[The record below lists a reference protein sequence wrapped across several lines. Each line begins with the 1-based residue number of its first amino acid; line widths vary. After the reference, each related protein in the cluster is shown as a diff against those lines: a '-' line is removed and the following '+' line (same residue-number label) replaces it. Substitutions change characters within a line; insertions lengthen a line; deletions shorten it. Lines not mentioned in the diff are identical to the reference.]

1 MDSPI
6 IKQIANFLQERK
18 KHKHW
23 LVIFTCM
30 AVLVGLGTAAALKM
44 MGQAMTRKEKV
55 LNCSLEVHTHT
66 DACRD
71 EAGNLICGLADYVV
85 HVHNDDCYDSDGNLV
100 CTLPEIPPHVHSEEC
115 YTDEEVLVCGMEE
128 SEGHVHDETC
138 YTQQVAGLQCQA
150 PEHQHGTGCFD
161 EEGNVIC
168 EMPEHQHTSECY
180 DEMGNLICGQASHT
194 HMASCYDEENNLI
207 CTLEEHQHTAEC
219 LAVEDVLT
227 CELEEGTDGHQHTK
241 ECYETQRVLTCGQL
255 ELHTHTDECFEEVQ
269 SEDGEVTKQL
279 VCTIPVLEEHVH
291 SEEAGCF
298 VIIEAAVDEVPEAV
312 NGTEQPTEAVSSTE
326 EAQPTEAVDETEM
339 VGETETET
347 ETPEEFVKTY
357 EDENYIVTA
366 TYTAKAKI
374 PEEAELVVKQITAE
388 DDEESYAEQEAKYQ
402 EAVGDENAVVSAL
415 LEIGFF
421 IEDKEVQPKDN
432 VTITV
437 QLLGENGIPE
447 GVPITVVHFAD
458 DGVEVLDGGKAE
470 DGSTTFETGSFSP
483 FVIGYSE
490 EDVPSARNEKYDVP
504 LVTDVKS
511 TGEFVTIN
519 LYDYGS
525 NINDLY
531 YKGYTKGFDANKY
544 DKDTSATIAQRGST
558 KYPVFQ
564 QDNGTQ
570 VASWT
575 KSLID
580 KATGFNYGDNI
591 VNDINAKGGREVTGK
606 NSGNINSVRDG
617 ANAALNDNK
626 SPVVSMLLNNN
637 KQPQLSDGTS
647 LGYLFS
653 GEQVDGQSYAVKK
666 NKNNLDGLFR
676 YDEESG
682 AYDFDSRVNHA
693 EYDEATDKFKVYNA
707 LLTPNYMMYPFGNF
721 MPFNKI
727 NTETTLASK
736 IDDAYIAEVSNIAK
750 KNGTE
755 WYGKLNTSLEMFNKE
770 MKDKYGGSWTA
781 EKAINE
787 YFTVRNWGQKNNWTI
802 EQLNNLYNIDYDISK
817 NFFFGMNME
826 MNFRQPKNGKTG
838 NNNAYPMRFE
848 FAGDDDVWV
857 YVDGVLFL
865 NLSGIHR
872 HIAGSID
879 FQEGKVYYYKY
890 DAYASNRD
898 VKTIDGFKKIRAT
911 TKRDLE
917 PPEVESSESFYDIL
931 VRAYGTTEGSKKAE
945 EMLINTG
952 TKEKPNYT
960 TFKNYTTH
968 NFKFYYMERGAGSS
982 VCRINFNFPLL
993 PKNSVSVYKELEMD
1007 AEHPVALGNPD
1018 FHFQVLKA
1026 DDDQYTDQLFIGAET
1041 TYKIF
1046 KDGQDTGRTGTTNS
1060 EGVFTLK
1067 AGEMAVF
1074 EGIGADQGA
1083 YYVKEL
1089 IDKNIYE
1096 QYGGR
1101 IEVDG
1106 KISTETDQGV
1116 QVGSDEFI
1124 GILSPIKQID
1134 DGAVTA
1140 FNITNKVVFDKL
1152 GALEITKEVPASD
1165 RENLKP
1171 NQTFDFEVTLD
1182 GELLKEGTAYT
1193 VYKGNAKIEDR
1204 TVTTAGRITLQAGE
1218 TAKIENILSGVQYT
1232 VKETSESS
1240 EGYIVIYEDITG
1252 KETDSVVTT
1261 DTPGEFTEED
1271 SDTEVSGE
1279 PEDDT
1284 QSTEAGDISGE
1295 AEEAEADA
1303 DVSSGLEDR
1312 GDTDTSNESGENGSH
1327 TADTSSGSSV
1337 IESRTFITGIISL
1350 DTAVKLKVTNTTGA
1364 AFVNISG
1371 TKTLENPD
1379 GKEHS
1384 YEFTL
1389 TRVKD
1394 QNGTLYGEGEDLDH
1408 PHTIKYT
1415 ESLVT
1420 LPEGSKGFSF
1430 ILPYETS
1437 QIEKDKLDSDGN
1449 VKFYYEIVEKIPDAT
1464 DSSTKY
1470 DDSEYVVEVTV
1481 HRDSVGRL
1489 SAEVTGAFKD
1499 GVKIQDSEISF
1510 TNELL
1515 TDLTV
1520 IKIADRTEDQKVNF
1534 EFNIEITSSKQLD
1547 TAYTT
1552 VEKRQNNDVEKEGKI
1567 SLTKG
1572 DGNVYTTSIKLKPGE
1587 YVTIKGLPYGI
1598 TWKVTEVNTDGY
1610 VVYHVVEQKASG
1622 DIPAIAAKSEDTVE
1636 IKERA
1641 SKETAVNSNTAEG
1654 EAADNTVTFMNI
1666 AMYKLP
1672 KTGGMG
1678 TTPYTM
1684 AGVLAMLGA
1693 GLLYRRKFRERRV

>member
-115 YTDEEVLVCGMEE
+115 YTDEEVLVCGIEE

-138 YTQQVAGLQCQA
+138 YTQQVTGLQCQA

-326 EAQPTEAVDETEM
+326 EVQPTEAVDETEM
-339 VGETETET
+339 VGETET

-490 EDVPSARNEKYDVP
+490 EDAANAGKVVYDLP
-504 LVTDVKS
+504 LVTDIKS
-511 TGEFVTIN
+511 TGDFIKIN

-531 YKGYTKGFDANKY
+531 YRDYTGTFNADHY
-544 DKDTSATIAQRGST
+544 DSYVKPPDQQPQKQTDWISA

-564 QDNGTQ
+564 QDNGT
-570 VASWT
+570 
-575 KSLID
+575 
-580 KATGFNYGDNI
+580 TGAINLGSKWGTSYNFGDNI
-591 VNDINAKGGREVTGK
+591 VFDINAKGGRQIVDV
-606 NSGNINSVRDG
+606 NSGNINAKHNG
-617 ANAALNDNK
+617 ANSALSGLNG
-626 SPVVSMLLNNN
+626 STSAVSMKLKDNF
-637 KQPQLSDGTS
+637 PQLSDGTS
-647 LGYLFS
+647 LDYLFKD
-653 GEQVDGQSYAVKK
+653 GEYAHKK
-666 NKNNLDGLFR
+666 NQINLDYLFR
-676 YDEESG
+676 YNSTTG

-693 EYDEATDKFKVYNA
+693 EYDDQEGRFKVYDA
-707 LLTPNYMMYPFGNF
+707 LLTPNFIMYPFGNF

-727 NTETTLASK
+727 NTETTQASDIK
-736 IDDAYIAEVSNIAK
+736 SSNFQSMRQAATDK
-750 KNGTE
+750 KNENAHGLGTE
-755 WYGKLNTSLEMFNKE
+755 YGTLSTRLNQFNSA
-770 MKDKYGGSWTA
+770 MKGLYGNDWDA
-781 EKAINE
+781 KDAVNQYFKATTGLNGK
-787 YFTVRNWGQKNNWTI
+787 TNWVADDLK
-802 EQLNNLYNIDYDISK
+802 NLYSIDYDIPK
-817 NFFFGMNME
+817 NFFFGMDLE
-826 MNFRQPKNGKTG
+826 MDFMQPKNGMTG
-838 NNNAYPMRFE
+838 KDNAYPMVFE

-857 YVDGVLFL
+857 YVDGVMFL

-872 HIAGSID
+872 HIAGTID
-879 FQEGKVYYYKY
+879 FNLGKVYYYGY
-890 DAYASNRD
+890 DSYTSD
-898 VKTIDGFKKIRAT
+898 LEIPTVDGTNKIIRAT
-911 TKRDLE
+911 TKKDAKE
-917 PPEVESSESFYDIL
+917 PAEFEESFVDIL
-931 VRAYGTTEGSKKAE
+931 KRAYPDDWEAKAE
-945 EMLINTG
+945 QLLVKGANGE
-952 TKEKPNYT
+952 YT
-960 TFKNYTTH
+960 TFKNYSTH

-982 VCRINFNFPLL
+982 VCRLNFNFPLL
-993 PKNSVSVYKELEMD
+993 PKNSISVYKELEMD
-1007 AEHPVALGNPD
+1007 KDHPAALGNPD
-1018 FHFQVLKA
+1018 FYFQVLKA
-1026 DDDQYTDQLFIGAET
+1026 DGNNYTDELFIGAER
-1041 TYKIF
+1041 TYNIYKNGEKTGQGVTDENGIF
-1046 KDGQDTGRTGTTNS
+1046 K
-1060 EGVFTLK
+1060 LK
-1067 AGEMAVF
+1067 AGEMASF
-1074 EGIGADQGA
+1074 EDIGADQGA

-1089 IDKNIYE
+1089 IDKSIYE

-1106 KISTETDQGV
+1106 KVSTETDQGV

-1165 RENLKP
+1165 KENLKP
-1171 NQTFDFEVTLD
+1171 NQTFDFNVTLD
-1182 GELLKEGTAYT
+1182 GELLKAGT
-1193 VYKGNAKIEDR
+1193 VYAVYEGNSKKEDR
-1204 TVTTAGRITLQAGE
+1204 TVSTDGIISLQAGE

-1232 VKETSESS
+1232 VEETAESS
-1240 EGYIVIYEDITG
+1240 DGYIVIYEEITEE
-1252 KETDSVVTT
+1252 ETGAAVTT
-1261 DTPGEFTEED
+1261 DT
-1271 SDTEVSGE
+1271 SGE
-1279 PEDDT
+1279 DG
-1284 QSTEAGDISGE
+1284 A
-1295 AEEAEADA
+1295 
-1303 DVSSGLEDR
+1303 
-1312 GDTDTSNESGENGSH
+1312 
-1327 TADTSSGSSV
+1327 
-1337 IESRTFITGIISL
+1337 IESRTYITGTIKL
-1350 DTAVKLKVTNTTGA
+1350 NTAVKLKATNTTGA
-1364 AFVNISG
+1364 ASVEVSG
-1371 TKTLENPD
+1371 TKKLENPD

-1384 YEFTL
+1384 YNFTL
-1389 TRVKD
+1389 RRVKD
-1394 QNGTLYGEGEDLDH
+1394 ETGTPYEEGETPDH
-1408 PHTIKYT
+1408 PDTI
-1415 ESLVT
+1415 SNIGSSVT
-1420 LPEGSKGFSF
+1420 LIEKSNGFSF

-1449 VKFYYEIVEKIPDAT
+1449 VKFYYEIAEKIPDPA

-1470 DDSEYVVEVTV
+1470 DNSKYVVEVTV

-1489 SAEVTGAFKD
+1489 SAEVTGTFKD

-1622 DIPAIAAKSEDTVE
+1622 DIPAIAAKSENTVE

-1641 SKETAVNSNTAEG
+1641 SKETAVNSNTAVG
-1654 EAADNTVTFMNI
+1654 GAADNTVTFMNI

>member
-138 YTQQVAGLQCQA
+138 YTQQVTGLQCQA

-366 TYTAKAKI
+366 AYTAKAKI

-458 DGVEVLDGGKAE
+458 HGVEVLDGGKAE

-490 EDVPSARNEKYDVP
+490 EDAADAGKVVYDLP
-504 LVTDVKS
+504 LVTDTKD
-511 TGEFVTIN
+511 TKEFIKIN

-525 NINDLY
+525 DVNNL
-531 YKGYTKGFDANKY
+531 YKGYSDF
-544 DKDTSATIAQRGST
+544 
-558 KYPVFQ
+558 PVFQ
-564 QDNGTQ
+564 QDGG
-570 VASWT
+570 VASWYNFESVWGSGFAFGNVIT
-575 KSLID
+575 SD
-580 KATGFNYGDNI
+580 VKAGMS
-591 VNDINAKGGREVTGK
+591 DIITATQNG
-606 NSGNINSVRDG
+606 I
-617 ANAALNDNK
+617 NK
-626 SPVVSMLLNNN
+626 SPSFMENGTAVYGSNALNQKSAGTQAVSMLIGG
-637 KQPQLSDGTS
+637 DGYPALEKDRQS
-647 LGYLFS
+647 LKYLFS
-653 GEQVDGQSYAVKK
+653 ETPAVDGKVYATKK
-666 NKNNLDGLFR
+666 SRDGLDGLFR
-676 YDEESG
+676 YNDTSG
-682 AYDFDSRVNHA
+682 EYEFDSRVNHA
-693 EYDEATDKFKVYNA
+693 EYDEENNRFKIYDA
-707 LLTPNYMMYPFGNF
+707 LLTPSFMQYSFGNF

-727 NTETTLASK
+727 ETETIKVTDVDSDYCNTAAATALTNSRNNLYGFATEYK
-736 IDDAYIAEVSNIAK
+736 NLNNALTKFNARMHQEVKDREWNAADAVNQ
-750 KNGTE
+750 
-755 WYGKLNTSLEMFNKE
+755 
-770 MKDKYGGSWTA
+770 
-781 EKAINE
+781 
-787 YFTVRNWGQKNNWTI
+787 YFTRATKVQGDRKTGWT
-802 EQLNNLYNIDYDISK
+802 LDDLKDLYNIDYNVRS
-817 NFFFGMNME
+817 NFFFGMDME
-826 MNFRQPKNGKTG
+826 MDFLQPKNGLTG
-838 NNNAYPMRFE
+838 KDNAQPMKFE

-865 NLSGIHR
+865 DLTGVHR
-872 HIAGSID
+872 HIAGTID
-879 FQEGKVYYYKY
+879 FENGIVYYYKF
-890 DAYASNRD
+890 DSYASD
-898 VKTIDGFKKIRAT
+898 EWVTTIDGTPKQIRAT
-911 TKRDLE
+911 TKKDKNQVQYQE
-917 PPEVESSESFYDIL
+917 TFQEIIE
-931 VRAYGTTEGSKKAE
+931 RAYPNNPEKLDE
-945 EMLINTG
+945 LL
-952 TKEKPNYT
+952 TKDKNGNYT
-960 TFKNYTTH
+960 TFKNYSTH

-993 PKNSVSVYKELEMD
+993 PKNSISVYKELEMD
-1007 AEHPVALGNPD
+1007 DDHPTALGNPD
-1018 FHFQVLKA
+1018 FEFQVLKA
-1026 DDDQYTDQLFIGAET
+1026 NGEEHTNELFIGANT

-1046 KDGQDTGRTGTTNS
+1046 KDGKDTGRKGTTNE
-1060 EGVFTLK
+1060 EGIFALK

-1074 EGIGADQGA
+1074 EEIGADQGA
-1083 YYVKEL
+1083 YYVREL
-1089 IDKNIYE
+1089 LDSSIYE

-1106 KISTETDQGV
+1106 KITSETEQGIEI
-1116 QVGSDEFI
+1116 GSDTFV
-1124 GILSPIKQID
+1124 GIRSPIKQID
-1134 DGAVTA
+1134 DGDVTA
-1140 FNITNKVVFDKL
+1140 FTITNKVVFDKL

-1182 GELLKEGTAYT
+1182 GEPLKAGT
-1193 VYKGNAKIEDR
+1193 VYAIYEGNTQKEDR
-1204 TVTTAGRITLQAGE
+1204 KVNVDGIISLQAGE

-1261 DTPGEFTEED
+1261 DTSGESTEED

-1279 PEDDT
+1279 PEGDT
-1284 QSTEAGDISGE
+1284 ESTGAADISGE
-1295 AEEAEADA
+1295 VEDA
-1303 DVSSGLEDR
+1303 DVSSKLEDR
-1312 GDTDTSNESGENGSH
+1312 GDTDTSNASGENGSH
-1327 TADTSSGSSV
+1327 TTDTSSGSSV
-1337 IESRTFITGIISL
+1337 IENSTFITGIINL

-1364 AFVNISG
+1364 ASVNISG
-1371 TKTLENPD
+1371 TKTLENSD
-1379 GKEHS
+1379 GEEHS
-1384 YEFTL
+1384 YNFTL

-1394 QNGTLYGEGEDLDH
+1394 ETGTPYEEGEMPDH
-1408 PHTIKYT
+1408 FNTILKM
-1415 ESLVT
+1415 EAVVPLK
-1420 LPEGSKGFSF
+1420 ENNGFSF

-1437 QIEKDKLDSDGN
+1437 QIEKDKLDSNGN
-1449 VKFYYEIVEKIPDAT
+1449 VKFYYAIVEKIPDVT

-1470 DDSEYVVEVTV
+1470 DDSKYVVEVTV

-1489 SAEVTGAFKD
+1489 SAEVTGTFKD
-1499 GVKIQDSEISF
+1499 GEKIEDSKISF

-1520 IKIADRTEDQKVNF
+1520 IKIADRAEDQNVKF
-1534 EFNIEITSSKQLD
+1534 DFNIEIDSPKQLE
-1547 TAYTT
+1547 TSYPTI
-1552 VEKRQNNDVEKEGKI
+1552 EKRQKPDAEKEGTI
-1567 SLTKG
+1567 TLAEG
-1572 DGNVYTTSIKLKPGE
+1572 ENGIYTTTITLKPGE
-1587 YVTIKGLPYGI
+1587 YITIKGLPYGI
-1598 TWKVTEVNTDGY
+1598 TWKVTETNTDGY
-1610 VVYHVVEQKASG
+1610 KVYHVVGNKASG
-1622 DIPAIAAKSEDTVE
+1622 DISAIAAKTGNHTAINDLVISEGT
-1636 IKERA
+1636 K
-1641 SKETAVNSNTAEG
+1641 NAEVANG
-1654 EAADNTVTFMNI
+1654 DAADNTVTFINV
-1666 AMYKLP
+1666 AKYKLP
-1672 KTGGMG
+1672 ETGSAG